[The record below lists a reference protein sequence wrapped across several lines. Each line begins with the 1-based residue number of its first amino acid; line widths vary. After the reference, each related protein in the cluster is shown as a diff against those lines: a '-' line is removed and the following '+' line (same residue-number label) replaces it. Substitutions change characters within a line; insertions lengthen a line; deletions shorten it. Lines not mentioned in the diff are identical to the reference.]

1 MGKEIYVNQ
10 PLSSQKIMEILD
22 KNPELEKIKCPPSI
36 YQRIAPK
43 YLEALSKLGVDVEA
57 VSYKGRPTKYD
68 EEDVEKISLLQKKG
82 LSFQEISEKLC
93 IPLKTIYYLNKTP
106 LKKGRKKKYSSE
118 IIQEVKDLSDNGL
131 SAREISKN
139 LNIPLRTVYSFM
151 KADEKK
157 LD

>member
-1 MGKEIYVNQ
+1 MGQEIYINK

-36 YQRIAPK
+36 YQRISPK

-57 VSYKGRPTKYD
+57 VSYKGRPKKYD
-68 EEDVEKISLLQKKG
+68 EADIEKISVLKKKG
-82 LSFQEISEKLC
+82 LTFQEISDELG

-106 LKKGRKKKYSSE
+106 LKKGRKVKYSSE
-118 IIQEVKDLSDNGL
+118 TIQEVKDLSDNGL

-139 LNIPLRTVYSFM
+139 LNIPLRTVYSLL
-151 KADEKK
+151 KDR
-157 LD
+157 